1 LNLRQLE
8 AFYLVVKKK
17 SFTRAAEELNV
28 TQPAVTIQ
36 VKSLEKTLNLKLIQ
50 QVGKRVQLT
59 EAGELLYQYAEK
71 IFDLVF
77 DANEKMRDFKKLM
90 RGTLQIGTTKHYAR
104 YIMPFLL
111 SEFQRRY
118 PRVKVILDEGN
129 SEDMARSILEMKNE
143 LALISQP
150 NLDQKIKSIFFA
162 TPEFVLVASSEHRFA
177 QRKSISLKE
186 LNDEPVIL
194 REKGSGLRAAI
205 LRKFHEYGIWPSVI
219 IEASSLDFIME
230 YVIQNKGVSFM
241 IEPDIKEELERG
253 TLKVIPLDEGNII
266 LFTDFIYHNEKFLS
280 PPAEAFLKMVGEL
293 RDQIRRE
300 FKALS
305 PSQKTFPSLIKNSI
319 QR

>member
-1 LNLRQLE
+1 LNLKQLE

-36 VKSLEKTLNLKLIQ
+36 VKSLEKSLNLKLIQ
-50 QVGKRVQLT
+50 QVGKKVQLN

-71 IFDLVF
+71 IFNLVS
-77 DANEKMRDFKKLM
+77 DADEKMRDFKKLM

-104 YIMPFLL
+104 YIMPYLL

-118 PRVKVILDEGN
+118 PRIKVILDEGN
-129 SEDMARSILEMKNE
+129 SENMASSVLEMKNE
-143 LALISQP
+143 LALISEI
-150 NLDQKIKSIFFA
+150 NLDRKIKSIFFS
-162 TPEFVLVASSEHRFA
+162 TVEFVLVASSEHRFS
-177 QRKSISLKE
+177 QSKSISLRE
-186 LNDEPVIL
+186 LNNEPLIL
-194 REKGSGLRAAI
+194 RERGSALREAI
-205 LRKFHEYGIWPSVI
+205 LRKFHEYGIWPSMI

-241 IEPDIKEELERG
+241 IEPDIKEELEKG
-253 TLKVIPLDEGNII
+253 ILKIIPTNEGNII
-266 LFTDFIYHNEKFLS
+266 LFTDFIYHNEKSLS

-293 RDQIRRE
+293 RGQIRRE

-305 PSQKTFPSLIKNSI
+305 VS
-319 QR
+319 